1 MALQKACRDLR
12 NFRVK
17 HDIEIRVPQLRDVRG
32 CGAHGRGHHNLN
44 AHACEQFG
52 DFGHIIAMPKAKGG
66 RAQNIAARRARR
78 ITWRAGLRRPSE
90 GAHQAIEGLR
100 RAPIFLALICR
111 QFKRH
116 HGHRQAERL
125 RQPTRII
132 LNQLCRARS
141 ADQHGFRLEAGI
153 GIARRFH
160 EKLGGVAAQVAR
172 LESCPCHGRA
182 LFPPF
187 DHGEKQISIGIALR
201 RMQHIMHAL
210 HRGCDTH
217 RPHMRR
223 PFISPDGKLHG
234 YTISFSRRTKGRA
247 KSPARSPA
255 WS

>member
-17 HDIEIRVPQLRDVRG
+17 HDIEIRFTQPRQVRG
-32 CGAHGRGHHNLN
+32 CSTHGRSHHNLN
-44 AHACEQFG
+44 AHAAEQFG
-52 DFGHIIAMPKAKGG
+52 DFGHIIAMPKAKGS

-78 ITWRAGLRRPSE
+78 ITRRAGLRRPSE

-100 RAPIFLALICR
+100 RAPIFLALIGR

-132 LNQLCRARS
+132 LDQLCRTGS
-141 ADQHGFRLEAGI
+141 ADQHGFRLETGI
-153 GIARRFH
+153 GIARCFH
-160 EKLGGVAAQVAR
+160 EKLGGIAAQVAR

-210 HRGCDTH
+210 HRGSDTH

-223 PFISPDGKLHG
+223 PFIGPDGKLHG